1 MTKNKSQILK
11 SKINSE
17 TIRDAIE
24 EMRHLSGRLEDILEE
39 PSDDITAE
47 KIKAYKILIKCGLD
61 TVAKEIGK

>member
-1 MTKNKSQILK
+1 
-11 SKINSE
+11 
-17 TIRDAIE
+17 
-24 EMRHLSGRLEDILEE
+24 MRHLSGRLEDILEE